1 MFSLSSLRHTT
12 PEKFFIEA
20 CDDGAEAVLAIDRVS
35 NEMTLTGRKC
45 DRTQLGISEMHTTVE
60 VMETPQIKTWQK
72 SQHFITCKLQMS
84 LYQTIH
90 AISTQLEYA
99 QKPVIAI
106 WM

>member
-45 DRTQLGISEMHTTVE
+45 DRML
-60 VMETPQIKTWQK
+60 
-72 SQHFITCKLQMS
+72 L
-84 LYQTIH
+84 
-90 AISTQLEYA
+90 
-99 QKPVIAI
+99 VIFKNEHNCGGNTSDKGLAVFL
-106 WM
+106 